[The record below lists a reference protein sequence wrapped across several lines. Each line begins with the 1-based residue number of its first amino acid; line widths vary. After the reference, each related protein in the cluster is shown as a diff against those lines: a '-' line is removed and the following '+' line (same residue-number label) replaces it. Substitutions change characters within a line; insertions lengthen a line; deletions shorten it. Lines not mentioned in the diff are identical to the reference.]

1 MSTTPATTA
10 APNPA
15 LIFETLNAYQ
25 HTAALKGAIELEVFT
40 HIGDGAV
47 TTAEIAKRSSASERG
62 TRILCDYLTIMG
74 FLTKS
79 GSTYGLTPDSALFL
93 SKRSPAYMGTIMNFL
108 SLKEI
113 AGNFDDVAA
122 LVRKGGTI
130 AGKSVD
136 PESAMWVEFA
146 KSMVPIV
153 HMAAMSMAQILAS
166 PGTPLKVLD
175 IAAGHGMFGIS
186 IAKANPAAAIVALDW
201 KNVLA
206 VAQENAQKL
215 GVADRWSSIAGSAFD
230 VDLGSGYDLVLVT
243 NFLHHFDKP
252 TNTALLKKI
261 HAALKPGGRVA
272 TLEFV
277 PNEDRVTP
285 PTQASFAM
293 MMLGSTPAGDA
304 YTFADLDVM
313 FRAAG
318 FGESSIQD
326 LAPAPQ
332 RLVIT
337 KK

>member
-1 MSTTPATTA
+1 MSTPTHSTP
-10 APNPA
+10 PNPA

-25 HTAALKGAIELEVFT
+25 HTAALKAGIELEVFT

-47 TTAEIAKRSSASERG
+47 TPAEIAQRSKASERG
-62 TRILCDYLTIMG
+62 MRILCDYLTIMG

-93 SKRSPAYMGTIMNFL
+93 SKRSPAYMGTISNFL
-108 SLKEI
+108 SLEEI
-113 AGNFDDVAA
+113 SGNFHDIAA

-153 HMAAMSMAQILAS
+153 HMAAMSMAKMLSA

-186 IAKANPAAAIVALDW
+186 FAQANPQAAIVALDW

-206 VAQENAQKL
+206 VAQENAKRL
-215 GVADRWSSIAGSAFD
+215 GVAERWSSIPGSAFD

-243 NFLHHFDKP
+243 NFLHHFDRP
-252 TNTALLKKI
+252 TNIALLKKI
-261 HAALKPGGRVA
+261 HAALKPGGRMA

-285 PTQASFAM
+285 PAAASFAM
-293 MMLGSTPAGDA
+293 VMLGSTPAGDA
-304 YTFADLDVM
+304 YTFADLDAM

-318 FGESSIQD
+318 FGESSMQD
-326 LAPAPQ
+326 LPPSPQ
-332 RLVIT
+332 RLIVT
-337 KK
+337 AK